1 MKDTLLQKIITNVEK
16 GIEGRLTEDERYDF
30 SINLNDI
37 TEEEKEKIEEIIL
50 QSNLDQNYFETEEYE
65 CDIKQLNI
73 TITYETLQKLINY
86 FNN

>member
-1 MKDTLLQKIITNVEK
+1 MKKSLLQQILTDVEN
-16 GIEGRLTEDERYDF
+16 GREGRFTEDERYDF

-37 TEEEKEKIEEIIL
+37 TEEEKENIEEIIL

-86 FNN
+86 FN

>member
-1 MKDTLLQKIITNVEK
+1 MKDTSLQKIITNVEK

-65 CDIKQLNI
+65 SDIKQLNI

>member
-1 MKDTLLQKIITNVEK
+1 MKNTLLQQILKDVEN
-16 GIEGRLTEDERYDF
+16 GREGKLTEDDRYDF

-50 QSNLDQNYFETEEYE
+50 QSNIDENYFETEEN
-65 CDIKQLNI
+65 QLNLI
-73 TITYETLQKLINY
+73 INYEALQKLINY

>member
-1 MKDTLLQKIITNVEK
+1 MKVTQILKDVEN
-16 GIEGRLTEDERYDF
+16 GREGRLTEDDRYDF
-30 SINLNDI
+30 SINLDDI

-50 QSNLDQNYFETEEYE
+50 QSNLDENYFETEEYE

>member
-65 CDIKQLNI
+65 SDIKQLNI